1 MKDYSKFSVSDFILD
16 DFFRA
21 WVNRPDEHTSAFWM
35 QWLKDHPEKN
45 KDIEE
50 AKNIVKHVGFQQYTM
65 SADDIASLWKR
76 IKAYESKPHQST
88 VAPKRTMGLWYKV
101 AASFLLAASLF
112 LVYRLW
118 SETHYLNYHTAY
130 GETKTIVLPDSSTVI
145 LNSNST
151 LRFPSHWE
159 EQPVRELWLQGEAYF
174 SVVHKKDH
182 QPFKVY
188 TGEGVAVEVLGTT
201 FNVYHRTEETKI
213 VLNTG
218 KIRLHLPA
226 ESAAPDIVMKPGDLV
241 EYKQKSYSRRM
252 VNPATYTAWTEKK
265 LVLDHTSLRD
275 MIDMLRDNYGVE
287 VAVERESLL
296 NQTVSGSMP
305 LTDVESLANQIAQT
319 FQLKV
324 VKQKNRFLMYE

>member
-1 MKDYSKFSVSDFILD
+1 V
-16 DFFRA
+16 R
-21 WVNRPDEHTSAFWM
+21 
-35 QWLKDHPEKN
+35 
-45 KDIEE
+45 
-50 AKNIVKHVGFQQYTM
+50 
-65 SADDIASLWKR
+65 
-76 IKAYESKPHQST
+76 
-88 VAPKRTMGLWYKV
+88 LWYKI
-101 AASFLLAASLF
+101 AASFVMGASLF

-118 SETHYLNYHTAY
+118 NEPDYLNYHTAY

-151 LRFPSHWE
+151 LRFPHHWQQ
-159 EQPVRELWLQGEAYF
+159 QPVREIWLDGEAYF
-174 SVVHKKDH
+174 SVVHKVDH

-218 KIRLHLPA
+218 KIRLHLPE
-226 ESAAPDIVMKPGDLV
+226 ESAAADIVMKPGDFV
-241 EYKQKSYSRRM
+241 EYKQKSFSKRI

-265 LVLDHTSLRD
+265 LVLDHTSLRE
-275 MIDMLRDNYGVE
+275 MIEMLRDNYGVE
-287 VAVERESLL
+287 VTVASEMLL

-305 LTDVESLANQIAQT
+305 LADVESLVNQIAQT

-324 VKQKNRFLMYE
+324 IKKKNVFLIYE

>member
-1 MKDYSKFSVSDFILD
+1 MKDYSKFSVNDFVLD

-21 WVNRPDEHTSAFWM
+21 WVKAPDEHSSTFWM
-35 QWLKDHPEKN
+35 QWLKDHPERA
-45 KDIEE
+45 KDVEE
-50 AKNIVKHVGFQQYTM
+50 ATNIVKHVGFQQYAM
-65 SADDIASLWKR
+65 SGDDIANLWNR
-76 IKAYESKPHQST
+76 IKTYESKPQGTTAPARVWST
-88 VAPKRTMGLWYKV
+88 WYKV
-101 AASFLLAASLF
+101 AASFLLLASSF

-118 SETHYLNYHTAY
+118 NDTHYLDYHTAY

-174 SVVHKKDH
+174 SVIHKRDH

-226 ESAAPDIVMKPGDLV
+226 ESAAQDIIMKPGDLV

-275 MIDMLRDNYGVE
+275 MVDMLRDNYGVE
-287 VAVERESLL
+287 VAVEADSLL

-305 LTDVESLANQIAQT
+305 ITDVESLVSQIAQT
-319 FQLKV
+319 FQLKIT
-324 VKQKNRFLMYE
+324 KQKNRYLMYE